1 MATLI
6 QPGVK
11 LGRVSGFSKPG
22 FRVFGFFKK
31 KKKKWNLKKKKK
43 KSKFLGGVGW
53 EGGVGVGGAPPTP
66 PSKEKNPPDPNK
78 PPVRT
83 GNYSYEEATG
93 ISGELR
99 VQY

>member
-1 MATLI
+1 MLDNT
-6 QPGVK
+6 
-11 LGRVSGFSKPG
+11 
-22 FRVFGFFKK
+22 KK
-31 KKKKWNLKKKKK
+31 KKKKKMESEKKK

-53 EGGVGVGGAPPTP
+53 EGGVGVGAEPLPPHP
-66 PSKEKNPPDPNK
+66 LRKKNPPDPNK